1 MPVFHTFIRKQV
13 MTPFD
18 WQFPYPSQRMPIL
31 ARNCVATS
39 QPLAAQ
45 AGLRMLMKGGSAV
58 DAVLATAIALTVLE
72 PTSNG
77 IGSDAF
83 AILWDGKKLQGLNAS
98 GRSPAAWT
106 PDRFKGLPAMPQRGW
121 DSVTVPGAV
130 AAWVELSRKYGKL
143 PFADLFEPAIK
154 YAAGGFMVTP
164 TISRLWQ
171 KQAPELAAQPGYAQ
185 AFMPNGRAPLP
196 GELFAFPDQARTL
209 QRIAETKGEAFY
221 KGDLAEK
228 IVAHAK
234 KHGGAMTLDDL
245 AAHQVDW
252 VEPIGQNYRGY
263 TLHEIPPN
271 GQGIGALIS
280 LGILENIDMAGL
292 PVDSADSLHVQLE
305 AMKLAF
311 ADIYEYV
318 SDPATMRVTPAQM
331 LDRAYLASRAKLIDM
346 KKAQDPKFGTPPTG
360 GTVYLT
366 AADESGMMV
375 SYIQSNYAGFGSGV
389 VVDGTGISLQN
400 RGYGFVLKPGH
411 ANEVGPRKRPFQTI
425 IPAFVTKDGKPV
437 MSYGVMGGSM
447 QAQGHSQVMVRFA
460 DYGQNPQAAAD
471 APRWRIDTGLSLG
484 IEQGVSPD
492 VIAELQRRGHN
503 ITQADRWSTDFGR
516 AQLIYKMQ
524 DGYLAASERRTDG
537 QAVGF

>member
-1 MPVFHTFIRKQV
+1 MK
-13 MTPFD
+13 PFD

-45 AGLRMLMKGGSAV
+45 AGLRMLIKGGSAV
-58 DAVLATAIALTVLE
+58 DAVLATAISLTVLE

-106 PDRFKGLPAMPQRGW
+106 PDRFKGLDAMPQRGW
-121 DSVTVPGAV
+121 DSITVPGAV
-130 AAWVELSRKYGKL
+130 AAWAELSKKYGKL
-143 PFADLFEPAIK
+143 PFADLFEPAIE
-154 YAAGGFMVTP
+154 YASRGYMVSP
-164 TISRLWQ
+164 TIARLWA
-171 KQAPELAAQPGYAQ
+171 KQLPELKDQPGYAA

-196 GELFAFPDQARTL
+196 GELFKFADQARTL

-234 KHGGAMTLDDL
+234 KHGGAMTMADL

-252 VEPIGQNYRGY
+252 VEPVGQNYRGY

-280 LGILENIDMAGL
+280 LGILENFDMTAL
-292 PVDSADSLHVQLE
+292 PVDSADSVHVQLE

-331 LDRAYLASRAKLIDM
+331 LDRAYLASRAKMIDM

-366 AADESGMMV
+366 AADASGMMV

-400 RGYGFVLKPGH
+400 RGYGFVTKKGH
-411 ANEVGPRKRPFQTI
+411 ANEVGPQKRPFQTI

-447 QAQGHSQVMVRFA
+447 QAQGHSQIMVRLA
-460 DYGQNPQAAAD
+460 DHGQNPQAAAD

-484 IEQGVSPD
+484 IEQGVNPD
-492 VIAELQRRGHN
+492 VVAELQRRGHD

-516 AQLIYKMQ
+516 AQLIYKME